1 VRPGSGTVARVTATG
16 WAELLTLLATVG
28 FGVLSAV
35 IPFANAEAYVFTSQV
50 SHSID
55 PVPVALGIAVGQTVG
70 KVLLFYGVRRGK
82 NLPGVRH
89 RRAALRSQPAG
100 PVRARLRTALQ
111 TLLALVGQK
120 RWGLPT
126 TFVAAVVGVPPLYA
140 VALLA
145 GATRMRLVWFA
156 AVVLA
161 GRVLR
166 FGLVAYGVGG
176 VGPWATG

>member
-1 VRPGSGTVARVTATG
+1 VTATG
-16 WAELLTLLATVG
+16 WAEVLALLATLG

-35 IPFANAEAYVFTSQV
+35 VPFANAEAYALTSQV

-55 PVPVALGIAVGQTVG
+55 PVPVALGLAVGQTVG
-70 KVLLFYGVRRGK
+70 KVLLFAGVRRGR

-89 RRAALRSQPAG
+89 RRAVLRSRPAG
-100 PVRARLRTALQ
+100 PVRGLLRGVLSA
-111 TLLALVGQK
+111 LLARVGQK

-126 TFVAAVVGVPPLYA
+126 TFVAAVVGLPPLYA

-145 GATRMRLVWFA
+145 GATRMRLGWFA

-161 GRVLR
+161 GRTLR
-166 FGLVAYGVGG
+166 FGLVAYSVDGL
-176 VGPWATG
+176 GPWAGR

>member
-1 VRPGSGTVARVTATG
+1 MTAMG
-16 WAELLTLLATVG
+16 WAEALALLGTIG

-55 PVPVALGIAVGQTVG
+55 PVPVALGIAVGQTIG
-70 KVLLFYGVRRGK
+70 KVLLFYGVRRGR
-82 NLPGVRH
+82 NLPGLRH
-89 RRAALRSQPAG
+89 RRAVLRRRPTGPARAL
-100 PVRARLRTALQ
+100 ARGILQ
-111 TLLALVGQK
+111 ALLALVGQK
-120 RWGLPT
+120 RWGLPI

-145 GATRMRLVWFA
+145 GATRMRLAWFA

-161 GRVLR
+161 GRALR
-166 FGLVAYGVGG
+166 FGLVAYGVVGF
-176 VGPWATG
+176 GPWAGR

>member
-1 VRPGSGTVARVTATG
+1 MTALG
-16 WAELLTLLATVG
+16 WAEVLTLLATVG

-35 IPFANAEAYVFTSQV
+35 LPFANAEAYVFTSQV

-55 PVPVALGIAVGQTVG
+55 PLPVALGIAVGQTIG

-89 RRAALRSQPAG
+89 RRAVLRRQPAG
-100 PVRARLRTALQ
+100 PTRAWFRAALQ

-120 RWGLPT
+120 RWGLPI

-145 GATRMRLVWFA
+145 GATRMRLGWFA

-161 GRVLR
+161 GRALR
-166 FGLVAYGVGG
+166 FGLMAYGVGG
-176 VGPWATG
+176 LGPWSDR